1 MPEAQEEVVR
11 RVTYFL
17 WRILWKE
24 YIELPTIRPK
34 YMLPSE
40 ELDSIF
46 QSSDLE
52 VIAYLLPEARPVD
65 LALFWSSSISLLT
78 LYVKEVSEKEPTWE
92 FCTMTIPT
100 LMNSY
105 LTKIVDPILSI
116 STSRW
121 EYTRTKY
128 QTLTETISSIVSQ
141 NIVMLPGTQ
150 GSSLLI
156 DLTPI
161 IDMWRNSVL
170 FARLTPAESNPCDHM
185 SAAISEALTFRNSS
199 RTASL
204 ISRTLNAQSILACG
218 SSIESSMSTTILLKR
233 LKQLLFEL
241 EKSVSE

>member
-1 MPEAQEEVVR
+1 MPEVSEEVVR
-11 RVTYFL
+11 RVTYYL
-17 WRILWKE
+17 WKTLWKE

-40 ELDSIF
+40 ELDSIC
-46 QSSDLE
+46 QSSDQE

-121 EYTRTKY
+121 
-128 QTLTETISSIVSQ
+128 IV
-141 NIVMLPGTQ
+141 
-150 GSSLLI
+150 
-156 DLTPI
+156 
-161 IDMWRNSVL
+161 
-170 FARLTPAESNPCDHM
+170 
-185 SAAISEALTFRNSS
+185 
-199 RTASL
+199 AS
-204 ISRTLNAQSILACG
+204 
-218 SSIESSMSTTILLKR
+218 
-233 LKQLLFEL
+233 
-241 EKSVSE
+241 